1 MKEWVVA
8 LFSLAVLAVASNAY
22 AGPDTVK
29 GSEPDAIVVPE
40 IDAASAVTALCLLVG
55 GLALAAERIRGR
67 K

>member
-22 AGPDTVK
+22 AGPDK
-29 GSEPDAIVVPE
+29 GPGSGPDAVAPE
-40 IDAASAVTALCLLVG
+40 IDAGSAVTALGLLVG